1 MFGLNTKSLKYKE
14 LVVSVG
20 VLEAGK
26 KGDPKNARESRLIYE
41 NKGEEKTGRGESR
54 LVTEHKQLI
63 RFCRNVIENKDG

>member
-1 MFGLNTKSLKYKE
+1 MFDRKSKSLKYKE

-26 KGDPKNARESRLIYE
+26 KGDPKNAGESRLIYE

-54 LVTEHKQLI
+54 LVIENKQVI
-63 RFCRNVIENKDG
+63 RFCRIK